1 MTAVVDTEFYRRK
14 CYQKSYIKVVHHQKT
29 TMDEYVAYASSL
41 PPSGQLPTL
50 TFIAL
55 ILGLGKGGVPGLG
68 EIILLY
74 I

>member
-1 MTAVVDTEFYRRK
+1 
-14 CYQKSYIKVVHHQKT
+14 
-29 TMDEYVAYASSL
+29 MDEYVAYASSL

-68 EIILLY
+68 ELILLY
-74 I
+74 II

>member
-1 MTAVVDTEFYRRK
+1 
-14 CYQKSYIKVVHHQKT
+14 
-29 TMDEYVAYASSL
+29 MDEYVAYASSL

-68 EIILLY
+68 ELTSVHDYNVLY
-74 I
+74 T

>member
-1 MTAVVDTEFYRRK
+1 
-14 CYQKSYIKVVHHQKT
+14 
-29 TMDEYVAYASSL
+29 MDEYVAYASSL

-68 EIILLY
+68 EIILLLY
-74 I
+74 MNC

>member
-1 MTAVVDTEFYRRK
+1 
-14 CYQKSYIKVVHHQKT
+14 
-29 TMDEYVAYASSL
+29 MDEYVAYASSL

-50 TFIAL
+50 IFIAL

-68 EIILLY
+68 EPILLY

>member
-1 MTAVVDTEFYRRK
+1 
-14 CYQKSYIKVVHHQKT
+14 
-29 TMDEYVAYASSL
+29 MDEYVAYASSL

-74 I
+74 IYELVTEFCAHDMLTILYKTIQPP